1 MITYSKEGR
10 EHWFNGFDACYH
22 PRYETLKVA
31 KTDEENYRIERRFLR
46 SLNADTVVI
55 YLNGVPTTAEERLFT
70 VEDIMAEEGW
80 TK

>member
-1 MITYSKEGR
+1 MITYSKENK
-10 EHWFNGFDACYH
+10 ESWFDGSDSCYH
-22 PRYETLKVA
+22 PGYDTLGVA
-31 KTDEENYRIERRFLR
+31 RTEGGLYRIERRFLR